1 VFARAKEERGGEKKR
16 KRKADSMEQRG
27 EGYGRHSETV
37 ERGMDGRTD
46 DGRSGGGER
55 ERGKER
61 ERERE
66 RERKRRLGGAAARR
80 PAANCQTTAAVPQ
93 AVPPSSR
100 RPLTAPMIKTH
111 HGFSA
116 TTRTRANVSRYSL
129 VETRASARVRKRD
142 FEKAYHRGRKR

>member
-66 RERKRRLGGAAARR
+66 REKETTGWGSSQTPRGKLSNYSGGSASR
-80 PAANCQTTAAVPQ
+80 PSVL
-93 AVPPSSR
+93 SSPVD
-100 RPLTAPMIKTH
+100 RPH
-111 HGFSA
+111 
-116 TTRTRANVSRYSL
+116 
-129 VETRASARVRKRD
+129 D
-142 FEKAYHRGRKR
+142 